1 MKLISI
7 IMPYY
12 KKKAFV
18 EEAINSVLRQ
28 SYKKFEL
35 ILIYDDED
43 LDDYK
48 YISNLSK
55 KDKRIKLFKN
65 KKNLGSGLSRNL
77 GIKHSKGF
85 YLAFLDS
92 DDVWFKDKLKVQ
104 LKYMENNKLLA
115 SFTAYK
121 IINEKSQVIG
131 FRKANKTINFSDL
144 INSCDLGLSTVV
156 IKSSIIKKKF
166 YFPNLKTKEDFV
178 FWLNIAKKNIIFYG
192 LSKKLSAWRRL
203 SNSLSS
209 NFFQKILDG
218 YLVYYKYMKYN
229 FFKSIYYLI
238 ILSCYYLK
246 KRFYEFVYS

>member
-35 ILIYDDED
+35 ILIYDDEN

-48 YISNLSK
+48 FISCLAK

-104 LKYMENNKLLA
+104 LKYMENNKLLV

-131 FRKANKTINFSDL
+131 FRKANKIINFSDL

-156 IKSSIIKKKF
+156 VKSSIIKKKF
-166 YFPNLKTKEDFV
+166 YFPNLKTKEDYV

-229 FFKSIYYLI
+229 FFKSIYCLI
-238 ILSCYYLK
+238 VLSCYYLK
-246 KRFYEFVYS
+246 KRFYEFIYS

>member
-35 ILIYDDED
+35 ILIYDDEN

-48 YISNLSK
+48 YISCLAK

-104 LKYMENNKLLA
+104 LEYMEKNKLPI

-121 IINEKSQVIG
+121 IINEKGQVIG
-131 FRKANKTINFSDL
+131 FRKANKIINFSHL

-156 IKSSIIKKKF
+156 AKSSIIKKKF
-166 YFPNLKTKEDFV
+166 YFPNLKTKEDYV
-178 FWLNIAKKNIIFYG
+178 FWLKIAKKNIVFYG
-192 LSKKLSAWRRL
+192 LSKNLSAWRRL

-209 NFFQKILDG
+209 NFFQKIFDG
-218 YLVYYKYMKYN
+218 YLVYYKYMQYN
-229 FFKSIYYLI
+229 FLRSTYCLI

-246 KRFYEFVYS
+246 KRFYEFIYS

>member
-35 ILIYDDED
+35 LLIYDDED
-43 LDDYK
+43 LDDYEH
-48 YISNLSK
+48 ISNLAK

-104 LKYMENNKLLA
+104 LKYMENNKLFI

-131 FRKANKTINFSDL
+131 FRKANKIINFSDL

-156 IKSSIIKKKF
+156 VKSSIIKKKF
-166 YFPNLKTKEDFV
+166 YFPNLKTKEDYV

-229 FFKSIYYLI
+229 FFKSIYCLI
-238 ILSCYYLK
+238 VLSCYYLK
-246 KRFYEFVYS
+246 KRFYEFIYS

>member
-18 EEAINSVLRQ
+18 EEAINSVLFQ

-55 KDKRIKLFKN
+55 KDSRIKLLKN

-77 GIKHSKGF
+77 GIEYSKGS

-104 LKYMENNKLLA
+104 LEYMEKNKLSI
-115 SFTAYK
+115 SFTDYK
-121 IINEKSQVIG
+121 IINANSEVTG
-131 FRKANKTINFSDL
+131 FRKAKKIISFPYL
-144 INSCDLGLSTVV
+144 INSCDIGLSTV
-156 IKSSIIKKKF
+156 IAKSSIIKKKF
-166 YFPNLKTKEDFV
+166 YFPNLKTKEDYV
-178 FWLNIAKKNIIFYG
+178 FWLNIAKKNINFYG
-192 LSKKLSAWRRL
+192 LNKKLSAWRRL
-203 SNSLSS
+203 PNSLSS
-209 NFFQKILDG
+209 NFFQKISDG
-218 YLVYYKYMKYN
+218 YLVYYRYMKYN
-229 FFKSIYYLI
+229 SFKSIYCLI

-246 KRFYEFVYS
+246 KRFYEFIYS

>member
-35 ILIYDDED
+35 LLIYDDED
-43 LDDYK
+43 LDDYEH
-48 YISNLSK
+48 ISNLAK

-104 LKYMENNKLLA
+104 LKYMENNKLFI

-131 FRKANKTINFSDL
+131 FRKANKIINFSDL

-166 YFPNLKTKEDFV
+166 YFPNLKTKEDYV

-229 FFKSIYYLI
+229 FFKSIYCLI
-238 ILSCYYLK
+238 VLSCYYLK
-246 KRFYEFVYS
+246 KRFYEFIYS

>member
-1 MKLISI
+1 
-7 IMPYY
+7 MPYY

-144 INSCDLGLSTVV
+144 INSCDLGLSTVI

-166 YFPNLKTKEDFV
+166 YFPNLKTKEDYV

-238 ILSCYYLK
+238 VLSCYYLK